1 MRIRWFDGVL
11 VMASWALVAV
21 PAVMLL
27 SGNTQQIER
36 WLVVATVV
44 PLLGLLS
51 QHFLVSYRLDERNRS
66 LADSLTQLQMA
77 EELAG
82 VGRWSIDMSTL
93 EHRWS
98 EEVCRLLGIPARYAP
113 TNELLRKLMPEG
125 LPQLET
131 VLRRHAGDKGPYAVE
146 FEIEHPEHGVRIF
159 RARARND
166 FNPEGNLAQV
176 FMVVRDVSEEYSLVE
191 TIERER
197 EAAEERAQEA
207 TRLANTDSLTGLA
220 NRRLAMN
227 ELDRAIMAARTSNL
241 PVSLIVFDIDH
252 FKAVN
257 DTHGHQVGDRVIA
270 AVAQIAARQARDADV
285 VARIGGEE
293 FSWLIP
299 GADADLAAV
308 LSERLRLAIE
318 AGTISAPIPSVTAS
332 IGHATIEAG
341 DTSLLLFARADEAL
355 YAAKRAGR
363 NCVALAA

>member
-1 MRIRWFDGVL
+1 MRARWFDGVL

-27 SGNTQQIER
+27 AGNTQQIER

-51 QHFLVSYRLDERNRS
+51 QHYVISMRLEKRNRT
-66 LADSLTQLQMA
+66 LADSLTQMQMA

-98 EEVCRLLGIPARYAP
+98 AEVCRLFGLSTDCAP
-113 TNELLRKLMPEG
+113 TPELLAKRMPEG
-125 LPQLET
+125 LRQLEIA
-131 VLRRHAGDKGPYAVE
+131 LQNHAVDQQPYAVE
-146 FEIEHPEHGVRIF
+146 FEIEHAEHGPRVL

-166 FNPEGNLAQV
+166 FDAEDERAQV
-176 FMVVRDVSEEYSLVE
+176 FMVVRDVSDEYSLVE

-207 TRLANTDSLTGLA
+207 TRLANTDPLTGLA
-220 NRRLAMN
+220 NRRLAMK
-227 ELDRAIMAARTSNL
+227 ELDRAIMAARTSNE

-257 DTHGHQVGDRVIA
+257 DSHGHQTGDKVIA
-270 AVAQIAARQARDADV
+270 VVAQIAARQARDADV

-293 FSWLIP
+293 FSWLVP
-299 GADADLAAV
+299 GADASRAAELA
-308 LSERLRLAIE
+308 ERLRLAIE
-318 AGTISAPIPSVTAS
+318 AGTMSAPIPSVTAS
-332 IGHATIEAG
+332 IGHATLDAG

-363 NCVALAA
+363 NRVALAA